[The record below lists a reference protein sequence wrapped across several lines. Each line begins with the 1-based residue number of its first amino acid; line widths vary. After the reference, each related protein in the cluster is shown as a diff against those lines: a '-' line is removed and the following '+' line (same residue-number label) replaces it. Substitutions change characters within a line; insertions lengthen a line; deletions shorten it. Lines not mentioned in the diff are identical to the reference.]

1 MGWRITR
8 SRAGI
13 LAGLGVLALAVLG
26 WRLASGGDALA
37 RVQSSGSIRI
47 GYAVEAP
54 YAMVAA
60 DGHITGESPEF
71 ARLVVARMGIP
82 NIVWIQTS
90 FDALLPEV
98 AEGRFDVVAAGVF
111 ITPQRQRIAAFSA
124 PTVRVFA
131 GLATLEQARRFTS
144 YAEVVA
150 DPSVRVAVLSGS
162 IEEMRMLGRGLPQ
175 ERLLRVP
182 DAVAARAALES
193 GQVDVL
199 ALSLPTLRWMV
210 TDGARFAVERVAG
223 RASVTD
229 PPQGFDVGFVF
240 ARGEDRLRKA
250 WDVAQA
256 GVKGTPAHLA
266 AIAGFGFTRADLA
279 GSAPP

>member
-13 LAGLGVLALAVLG
+13 LAGAGVLALAVLG

-37 RVQSSGSIRI
+37 RVQSSGTIRI

-54 YAMVAA
+54 YALVAA
-60 DGHITGESPEF
+60 DGRITGESPEF

-82 NIVWIQTS
+82 NIDWIQTS

-124 PTVRVFA
+124 PTVRVSA
-131 GLATLEQARRFTS
+131 GLATREVSPRFAS
-144 YAEVVA
+144 YSAVVA
-150 DPSVRVAVLSGS
+150 DSAARVAVLSGS

-175 ERLLRVP
+175 DRLLRVP

-193 GQVDVL
+193 AKVDVL
-199 ALSLPTLRWMV
+199 ALSLPALRWMV
-210 TDGARFAVERVAG
+210 NDGAKFAVVKVAG
-223 RASVTD
+223 RAVATD
-229 PPQGFDVGFVF
+229 SAQGFDVGFVF

-250 WDVAQA
+250 WDAAQA
-256 GVKGTPAHLA
+256 EVKGTPAHLA
-266 AIAGFGFTRADLA
+266 AVAGFGFTRADLA
-279 GSAPP
+279 GSAAP